1 MSFAFW
7 YIDEERLLLPPR
19 EKNLNESSV
28 GKGKF
33 RSLLYCSSELSGLRI
48 EYKALELVSTR
59 VLGERYFIS
68 KKPFDRL
75 KLKNPSFCDQFAKA
89 CFWSFDICLPRAF
102 SIWFLRLAPVAS
114 RGPRIFL
121 YSPENEIYHFNK
133 KIVSAHQYLCWLK
146 YWSPLRSW
154 GQLLLGCCPLVSFVC
169 AVWDLLAL
177 LLWSPAA
184 LANCAEDAPLGKSK
198 DDLICW

>member
-1 MSFAFW
+1 MSFALW
-7 YIDEERLLLPPR
+7 YIEEESLLLPPK

-68 KKPFDRL
+68 KKPFDTL
-75 KLKNPSFCDQFAKA
+75 NLKNPSVCDQFVKA

-114 RGPRIFL
+114 RDPRRFL
-121 YSPENEIYHFNK
+121 YSPENEINDCK
-133 KIVSAHQYLCWLK
+133 KRSAHQYLCWLR

-154 GQLLLGCCPLVSFVC
+154 GPLLLGCRPLVSFVC
-169 AVWDLLAL
+169 AMSDLLAL

-184 LANCAEDAPLGKSK
+184 LANCAEDDPLGKSK
-198 DDLICW
+198 DN

>member
-1 MSFAFW
+1 M
-7 YIDEERLLLPPR
+7 
-19 EKNLNESSV
+19 NESSV

-68 KKPFDRL
+68 KKPFDKL
-75 KLKNPSFCDQFAKA
+75 NLKNPSFCDQFVKA

-114 RGPRIFL
+114 NGPRRFL
-121 YSPENEIYHFNK
+121 YSPGQKYAVYEDEGYTDGIDDDEFTPGVVLDPFFGSGTTAEVAMKQGKDWVGIELNEDYE
-133 KIVSAHQYLCWLK
+133 KISQKRLK
-146 YWSPLRSW
+146 PTIIERKTRDKASEFWS
-154 GQLLLGCCPLVSFVC
+154 
-169 AVWDLLAL
+169 
-177 LLWSPAA
+177 
-184 LANCAEDAPLGKSK
+184 
-198 DDLICW
+198 

>member
-1 MSFAFW
+1 M
-7 YIDEERLLLPPR
+7 PPK

-33 RSLLYCSSELSGLRI
+33 RCLLYCSSELSGLRI

-75 KLKNPSFCDQFAKA
+75 NLKNPSVGDQFVKA

-102 SIWFLRLAPVAS
+102 SI
-114 RGPRIFL
+114 
-121 YSPENEIYHFNK
+121 
-133 KIVSAHQYLCWLK
+133 
-146 YWSPLRSW
+146 
-154 GQLLLGCCPLVSFVC
+154 
-169 AVWDLLAL
+169 
-177 LLWSPAA
+177 
-184 LANCAEDAPLGKSK
+184 
-198 DDLICW
+198 